1 MALRSLR
8 FSRALFFCFPSLA
21 VVELKL
27 TMLSTRQNAAVMPTC
42 EFCSIGSAL
51 AATEWSKPA

>member
-8 FSRALFFCFPSLA
+8 FLRAYFISFPSPV

-27 TMLSTRQNAAVMPTC
+27 MMLSTQQNAAIMPTC